1 MLEVKNLTKIY
12 ESKSGNRV
20 VALNGIDLKFPENG
34 LIFILGKSGSGK
46 STFLNVVSGLDA
58 PDGGEIIIADRSSKY
73 FSEKDFDAYRNT
85 YLGFIFQEYNIINEF
100 SVKDNIALALEL
112 QNKPPDRNKIAAI
125 LEIVGL
131 EGFGD
136 RKPNELS
143 GGQKQRVA
151 IARALVKEPNV
162 IFADEPTG
170 NLDSA
175 SSVQIFDFLKH
186 LSQKKLIIVVSHD
199 SDSAEKYGD
208 RIIELSDGKVIADRT
223 FNEQDTSSRA
233 RKHRFIPTQ
242 VVKVD
247 KDIRF
252 LPINAHLPSKAK
264 RRIAASN
271 ILNKKGRLAV
281 TLILI
286 ITSLT
291 LFGFAQILAGY
302 NLVDATLS
310 SFDKMGITNVRIEQ
324 GKMDEYV
331 GLYFDRSREVIEDET
346 IEKVKNKFPA
356 YHFNKY
362 YPFINMGI
370 GVRAGASGSP
380 FLPSSIRGVVITSEE
395 GLAQMGYTLIG
406 EFPEEDSNQIILT
419 DFMVFNLLWAD
430 ATKLGYP
437 AIDSKGDNL
446 SIADILRLIVDF
458 KLQLEDFDILLDIL
472 NGDYEKDKNFFTR
485 SATEEA
491 IKRIVK
497 GVSYAA
503 LEREL
508 KISGGTFQ
516 VTGVISTG
524 FEKYFDIMK
533 KDFKKILN
541 DPRVLE
547 LQENI
552 NYYYGNFYAAE
563 GFLDNLFEK
572 RILLSSLSI
581 PSPLGFEDW
590 LADMEVTIAS
600 YREENPLHYLPVSD
614 REEDAEENAINI
626 VYFEGYSGDKPLAKN
641 EVLLSQDMFKSTFN
655 VEYNQWKKGSTDKYT
670 CPVYTLRYGV
680 SNLDWQ
686 AEPMEMKVIGVI
698 KDKRFLYEDEVVKN
712 IKSPYPIVVNNSIYE
727 KIAKDIQKVG
737 ALYFRLSGS
746 ASQNRAIISY
756 LCDTTAEGDMLY
768 HLSPIS
774 ELLYTMSD
782 ALMIMQILFKS
793 LSIVLGVFSAILL
806 INFMAT
812 SVMAKQREIGVLRAL
827 GCRGRD
833 VSGIFL
839 YEAGFIGIIHL
850 AATYIL
856 MAVTTY
862 GANKIFKSGFI
873 RLFKNELVNKLQLL
887 TLSIYPFILVGAISL
902 VLIFF
907 ATLITTGKI
916 SRMKPVDAIK
926 KA

>member
-12 ESKSGNRV
+12 KSKSGNKV
-20 VALNGIDLKFPENG
+20 VALDGINLRFPERG

-58 PDGGEIIIADRSSKY
+58 PDGGEIIIADKSSKK
-73 FSEKDFDAYRNT
+73 FTEKDFDAYRNT

-112 QNKPPDRNKIAAI
+112 QDKPPERHKIADI

-131 EGFGD
+131 QGMGE

-162 IFADEPTG
+162 LFADEPTG
-170 NLDSA
+170 NLDSL
-175 SSVQIFDFLKH
+175 SSTQIFDFLKA
-186 LSQKKLIIVVSHD
+186 LSKKKLIIVVSHD
-199 SDSAEKYGD
+199 SDSAIKYGD
-208 RIIELSDGKVIADRT
+208 RIIELSDGKVIADKT
-223 FNEQDTSSRA
+223 FDENAAITQTREQG
-233 RKHRFIPTQ
+233 FFPTK

-247 KDIRF
+247 KDIHF
-252 LPINAHLPSKAK
+252 LPINARLPAKAK
-264 RRIAASN
+264 RKIATSN
-271 ILNKKGRLAV
+271 VLNKKGRLAV

-310 SFDKMGITNVRIEQ
+310 SFEKMDITNVRIEQ

-346 IEKVKNKFPA
+346 IEKIKDKFPA
-356 YHFNKY
+356 YHFSKY
-362 YPFINMGI
+362 YPFISMGI
-370 GVRAGASGSP
+370 GVRAGATGSP

-395 GLAQMGYTLIG
+395 GLSQMGYTLLG

-437 AIDSKGDNL
+437 AIDSKGDNI
-446 SIADILRLIVDF
+446 SIADILRMFIEL
-458 KLQLEDFDILLDIL
+458 KLKKEDFDILLDIL
-472 NGDYEKDKNFFTR
+472 NGDYEKDKNFFTK

-491 IKRIVK
+491 LKRIVNS
-497 GVSYAA
+497 VSQAA
-503 LEREL
+503 LDKEL
-508 KISGGTFQ
+508 KISGGTFK
-516 VTGVISTG
+516 VTGVIATG

-547 LQENI
+547 LQENTS
-552 NYYYGNFYAAE
+552 YYYGNFYAAE

-572 RILLSSLSI
+572 RILLGNISM
-581 PSPLGFEDW
+581 PSPVGFDDW
-590 LADMEVTIAS
+590 LRDIEQTIAE
-600 YREENPLHYLPVSD
+600 YKEEHPTHYQPDNDSK
-614 REEDAEENAINI
+614 EDSIDI
-626 VYFEGYSGDKPLAKN
+626 FYFEGYGDKPLAKN

-655 VEYNQWKKGSTDKYT
+655 VEYNQWKKGATDKYS
-670 CPVYTLRYGV
+670 CPVYSLRYGV
-680 SNLDWQ
+680 SNLGWQ

-698 KDKRFLYEDEVVKN
+698 KDKRFLDEGELVKN
-712 IKSPYPIVVNNSIYE
+712 IKSPYPIVVNNSVYE

-746 ASQNRAIISY
+746 ASQDRAIISY
-756 LCDTTAEGDMLY
+756 LCDTTPEGDMLY

-793 LSIVLGVFSAILL
+793 LSYVLGVFSAILL

-839 YEAGFIGIIHL
+839 YEAVFIGVVHL
-850 AATYIL
+850 IVTYVM
-856 MAVTTY
+856 MALTTY
-862 GANKIFKSGFI
+862 AANNIFKIGFM

-887 TLSIYPFILVGAISL
+887 TLSVYPFILVGVISL
-902 VLIFF
+902 VLIVF

>member
-20 VALNGIDLKFPENG
+20 IALAGIDLKFPESG

-58 PDGGEIIIADRSSKY
+58 PCSGEIIIADKSSKH
-73 FSEKDFDAYRNT
+73 FTEKDFDAYRNT

-112 QNKPPDRNKIAAI
+112 QNKPPDRNKIAEI
-125 LEIVGL
+125 LQIVGL

-162 IFADEPTG
+162 LFADEPTG

-175 SSVQIFDFLKH
+175 SSVQIFDFLKQ
-186 LSQKKLIIVVSHD
+186 LSKKKLIIVVSHD
-199 SDSAEKYGD
+199 SDSAERYGD
-208 RIIELSDGKVIADRT
+208 RIIELSDGKVIADKT
-223 FNEQDTSSRA
+223 FDEQDTTTRA
-233 RKHRFIPTQ
+233 RKHRFKPTQ
-242 VVKVD
+242 VIKVD

-264 RRIAASN
+264 RKIAANN

-310 SFDKMGITNVRIEQ
+310 SFDKMDITNVRIEQ

-331 GLYFDRSREVIEDET
+331 GLYFDRSREVIEEDT
-346 IEKVKNKFPA
+346 IEKVKAKFPA

-362 YPFINMGI
+362 YPFVSMAI
-370 GVRAGASGSP
+370 GAKAGAT
-380 FLPSSIRGVVITSEE
+380 FLPSSIKGVVITTKT
-395 GLAQMGYTLIG
+395 GLSQMGYTLLG

-437 AIDSKGDNL
+437 AMIGEEGGNISIIDVLGMLAEFDL
-446 SIADILRLIVDF
+446 SAEDIR
-458 KLQLEDFDILLDIL
+458 ILLDIL
-472 NGDYEKDKNFFTR
+472 NGNYEKDKNFFTR
-485 SATEEA
+485 TATEEA

-497 GVSYAA
+497 GVSSAA
-503 LEREL
+503 IDRTL
-508 KISGGTFQ
+508 KISGGTFE
-516 VTGVISTG
+516 VTGVIATG
-524 FEKYFDIMK
+524 FEKYFDIMN
-533 KDFKKILN
+533 KDYKKILN

-572 RILLSSLSI
+572 KLHLTGVTL

-590 LADMEVTIAS
+590 IAETEKTILK
-600 YREENPLHYLPVSD
+600 YRQEHPEHCLPESD
-614 REEDAEENAINI
+614 IGEEDTINI
-626 VYFEGYSGDKPLAKN
+626 VYFEGYNGDKPLEKN
-641 EVLLSQDMFKSTFN
+641 EILVSQDMFKSTFN
-655 VEYNQWKKGSTDKYT
+655 VEYNQWKKGTSDKYT
-670 CPVYTLRYGV
+670 CPVYSLRYGV
-680 SNLDWQ
+680 SNLGWQ
-686 AEPMEMKVIGVI
+686 AKPMEMKVIGVI
-698 KDKRFLYEDEVVKN
+698 KDKRFLYEGEVVKN
-712 IKSPYPIVVNNSIYE
+712 IKSPYPIVVNAEIYE
-727 KIAKDIQKVG
+727 QVATDIQKVG

-746 ASQNRAIISY
+746 ASQKRAIISY
-756 LCDTTAEGDMLY
+756 LCDTSAEGDMLY

-827 GCRGRD
+827 GCRARD
-833 VSGIFL
+833 VNGIFL
-839 YEAGFIGIIHL
+839 YEGGFIGIIQIVMTFIMM
-850 AATYIL
+850 AA
-856 MAVTTY
+856 TTY
-862 GANKIFKSGFI
+862 GANRIFKFGFI

-887 TLSIYPFILVGAISL
+887 TLSVYPFILVGAISL
-902 VLIFF
+902 VLIFV
-907 ATLITTGKI
+907 ATLITTSKI

>member
-20 VALNGIDLKFPENG
+20 VALDGIDLKFPENG

-264 RRIAASN
+264 RKIAASN

-346 IEKVKNKFPA
+346 IEKVKTKFSA
-356 YHFNKY
+356 YHFSKY
-362 YPFINMGI
+362 YPFISMGI
-370 GVRAGASGSP
+370 GLRSGATGSP
-380 FLPSSIRGVVITSEE
+380 FLPSSIRGVVITSEK
-395 GLAQMGYTLIG
+395 GLAQMGYTLLG
-406 EFPEEDSNQIILT
+406 EFPDEDSNQIILT

-437 AIDSKGDNL
+437 ASDSKGDNI
-446 SIADILRLIVDF
+446 SIADILRMFIEL
-458 KLQLEDFDILLDIL
+458 KLKAEDFNILLDIL

-491 IKRIVK
+491 LRRIVK
-497 GVSYAA
+497 GVSQAA
-503 LEREL
+503 LGREL

-572 RILLSSLSI
+572 RILLGSLSI

-590 LADMEVTIAS
+590 LVEMEQTIAE
-600 YREENPLHYLPVSD
+600 YREANPSHYLLDSD
-614 REEDAEENAINI
+614 SKENAIDI
-626 VYFEGYSGDKPLAKN
+626 FYFEGYGDKPLAKN

-655 VEYNQWKKGSTDKYT
+655 LEYNQWQKGASDKYS
-670 CPVYTLRYGV
+670 CPIYTLRYGV

-686 AEPMEMKVIGVI
+686 AKPMEMKVIGVI
-698 KDKRFLYEDEVVKN
+698 KDKRFLVKEDGMDVVKKN
-712 IKSPYPIVVNNSIYE
+712 IKSLYSIVVNNSVYE
-727 KIAKDIQKVG
+727 NIAKDIQKVG

-746 ASQNRAIISY
+746 TSQNRAIISY

-793 LSIVLGVFSAILL
+793 LSYVLGVFSAILL

-850 AATYIL
+850 VVTYAMMVL
-856 MAVTTY
+856 TTY
-862 GANKIFKSGFI
+862 TANNLFKAGFI